1 MYCNG
6 ALNLI
11 DSFDSAS
18 APLSA
23 FDLVTIVISV
33 NPPIELPVLNTE
45 APFASSLFVI
55 IYSSITILPSAIAC
69 PKTPSPK

>member
-11 DSFDSAS
+11 DSFDSPS
-18 APLSA
+18 APPSA
-23 FDLVTIVISV
+23 FDFVTIDISV
-33 NPPIELPVLNTE
+33 NPPTELPTLNTE

-55 IYSSITILPSAIAC
+55 IYSNITILPSANLF
-69 PKTPSPK
+69 PKIPSPK